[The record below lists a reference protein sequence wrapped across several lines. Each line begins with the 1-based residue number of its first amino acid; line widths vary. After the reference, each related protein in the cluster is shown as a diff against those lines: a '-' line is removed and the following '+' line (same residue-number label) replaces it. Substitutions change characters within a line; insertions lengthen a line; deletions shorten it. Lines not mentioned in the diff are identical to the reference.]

1 MLDKEKT
8 TSRKQKARETKKII
22 YASADQLFRKYGFE
36 KVSVDSI
43 VEMAG
48 VSKGSFYVHFSSK
61 NALIVALSVDYVK
74 QLDLDYKNYLQSFP
88 TGTPASDILT
98 ALVAKIADVI
108 ANDVGYNVM
117 KVIYK
122 IQITKTVNMNSIM
135 GYNREL
141 YQIFNDIID
150 QGLQQGEF
158 KTELTAD
165 TITKHFIMAIR
176 GITYEWCIR
185 YPDFNLKEQYLIHL
199 GILLTGIKKK

>member
-1 MLDKEKT
+1 
-8 TSRKQKARETKKII
+8 
-22 YASADQLFRKYGFE
+22 
-36 KVSVDSI
+36 
-43 VEMAG
+43 
-48 VSKGSFYVHFSSK
+48 
-61 NALIVALSVDYVK
+61 
-74 QLDLDYKNYLQSFP
+74 
-88 TGTPASDILT
+88 
-98 ALVAKIADVI
+98 
-108 ANDVGYNVM
+108 M

>member
-1 MLDKEKT
+1 LDKEKT

-88 TGTPASDILT
+88 AG
-98 ALVAKIADVI
+98 
-108 ANDVGYNVM
+108 
-117 KVIYK
+117 
-122 IQITKTVNMNSIM
+122 
-135 GYNREL
+135 
-141 YQIFNDIID
+141 
-150 QGLQQGEF
+150 
-158 KTELTAD
+158 
-165 TITKHFIMAIR
+165 
-176 GITYEWCIR
+176 
-185 YPDFNLKEQYLIHL
+185 
-199 GILLTGIKKK
+199 

>member
-1 MLDKEKT
+1 LDKEKT